1 VQVISPN
8 GEDLYAIRLPTQSP
22 TCPAFVGPNL
32 DELVITTHAVDDELR
47 QAVVK
52 AGRSVEGIAKDW
64 PHRDGRLYKIRLD
77 GVKGLAMHQVH
88 L

>member
-1 VQVISPN
+1 VQVISPD
-8 GEDLYAIRLPTQSP
+8 GEDLCAIRLPTQSP
-22 TCPAFVGPNL
+22 TCPAFVGPGL

-52 AGRSVEGIAKDW
+52 AGRSVDALAKDW
-64 PHRDGRLYKIRLD
+64 PHRDGRLYKIVLE